1 MATPKHY
8 IIANW
13 KMHTPPMPAWVQS
26 VAMACPD
33 DDVQVVV
40 CPPFTRLSAGQMVL
54 ANTPIALGG
63 QDCHEKEEGAFTGD
77 VSAKMLRQCG
87 CSYVLVGHSERRE
100 HHGETNEQVKAKA
113 EVAVEHGLVP
123 IICIG
128 ESQEERE
135 GGNALPVIERQ
146 IAESV
151 PPLDALM
158 IIAYEPVWAIG
169 SGKTPTCEEVA
180 EAHDVIKKQLH
191 KPLPVVYGGSVK
203 PANASEILTI
213 DHVDGVLVGGASL
226 DGESFARIIK
236 AVG

>member
-1 MATPKHY
+1 MTTPKQY

-13 KMHTPPMPAWVQS
+13 KMHTPPMPAWVQT
-26 VAMACPD
+26 VAMVCID

-54 ANTPIALGG
+54 TNTPIAMGG
-63 QDCHEKEEGAFTGD
+63 QDCHAQEEGAFTGD

-87 CSYVLVGHSERRE
+87 CEFVILGHSERRE

-113 EVAVEHGLVP
+113 ETALEHGLVP
-123 IICIG
+123 VICIG
-128 ESQEERE
+128 ESAQERE
-135 GGNALPVIERQ
+135 GGNTLPVIERQ
-146 IAESV
+146 IAESIPQSDEEMV
-151 PPLDALM
+151 
-158 IIAYEPVWAIG
+158 IAYEPIWAIG
-169 SGKTPTCEEVA
+169 SGKTPTLEEVA
-180 EAHDVIKKQLH
+180 EVHDFIKKQLH

-203 PANASEILTI
+203 PANASEILAI

-226 DGESFARIIK
+226 DGESFAGIIK